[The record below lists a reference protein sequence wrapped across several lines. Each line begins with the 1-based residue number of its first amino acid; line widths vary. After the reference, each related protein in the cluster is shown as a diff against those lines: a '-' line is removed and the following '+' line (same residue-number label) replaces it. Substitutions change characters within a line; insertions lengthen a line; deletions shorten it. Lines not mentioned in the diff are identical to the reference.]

1 LRNVVVALALT
12 LTLTAI
18 DVGVT
23 TASSASAASSDY
35 STGYSRGQQAY
46 EYGRPLLDTERVFQT
61 ATSIDVSDTSG
72 NGPVN
77 QFNSFPKLVVPS
89 PSQRTIV
96 SPNTDTLY
104 SLAWL
109 DLTDEPQV
117 IHVPA
122 ISNLLLSQR
131 TLPK

>member
-1 LRNVVVALALT
+1 VHSRAVPRSRTLATALA

-35 STGYSRGQQAY
+35 STGYSLGQQAY
-46 EYGRPLLDTERVFQT
+46 EYGRPLLDTDRVFPT

-77 QFNSFPKLVVPS
+77 QFNSFPKL
-89 PSQRTIV
+89 SQNDAHAHR
-96 SPNTDTLY
+96 
-104 SLAWL
+104 
-109 DLTDEPQV
+109 
-117 IHVPA
+117 
-122 ISNLLLSQR
+122 
-131 TLPK
+131 